1 MMKPLFTS
9 AISAGLAL
17 GVWLAWDAAGAA
29 DKRAVQEMAAAV
41 AETVTGP
48 RLANLER
55 AFGEQA
61 AAWEGRCQSL
71 DGLREAFNSASDA
84 WARIEPFA
92 SGPLSRKSRRERIYY
107 WPDPRNAVTRGL
119 NALLDGEGETGLTPQ
134 NMADASVAAQG
145 LPALERLLFSQDGS
159 GSAPDA
165 LSAREC
171 AVGLAISRNLRT
183 IAADALAEWSE
194 PEIGDLAKIR
204 ATRAMPGKAVEA
216 ASAVLGDVAT
226 SLRVMEDRK
235 IPPLFGGKGV
245 IPDEKKAESWR
256 SHRSARDLLLNVEAL
271 QAALEAIAPFAPEAA
286 AAANE
291 KLAGAAAA
299 LADPNDP
306 NRGVNVIAAINNAK
320 YYVVDVLTGELG
332 VALGFNSLDGD

>member
-1 MMKPLFTS
+1 M
-9 AISAGLAL
+9 
-17 GVWLAWDAAGAA
+17 
-29 DKRAVQEMAAAV
+29 
-41 AETVTGP
+41 
-48 RLANLER
+48 
-55 AFGEQA
+55 
-61 AAWEGRCQSL
+61 
-71 DGLREAFNSASDA
+71 
-84 WARIEPFA
+84 EPFA
-92 SGPLSRKSRRERIYY
+92 SGPLSRKSRRERISY

-119 NALLDGEGETGLTPQ
+119 NALLDGEGESGLTPQ
-134 NMADASVAAQG
+134 NVADASVAAQG

-159 GSAPDA
+159 SSAPDA

-171 AVGLAISRNLRT
+171 AVGQAISLNLRT

-194 PEIGDLAKIR
+194 PEVGDFAKIR
-204 ATRAMPGKAVEA
+204 ATLAMPDKAVEA

-226 SLRVMEDRK
+226 GLRVMEDRK

-291 KLAGAAAA
+291 KLADAAAA

-320 YYVVDVLTGELG
+320 YYVVDVLPGELG